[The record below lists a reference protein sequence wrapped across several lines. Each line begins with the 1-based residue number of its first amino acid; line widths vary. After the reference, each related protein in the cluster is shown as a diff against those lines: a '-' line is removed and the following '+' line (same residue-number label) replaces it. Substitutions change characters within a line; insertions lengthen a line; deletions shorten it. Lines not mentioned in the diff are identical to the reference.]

1 MSTKTSLLRPSFLLQ
16 QTGMSSE
23 VYVSEDIA
31 ILHSLEPLKHISSV
45 DMLHTPQ
52 YVELG
57 RIVLVTSG
65 TATYKINLLPY
76 ETQAGDV
83 LVIPQ
88 HNYISIS
95 SLSVDYN
102 GKMLS
107 FGRLPID
114 FEKCARLRLQEDDF
128 QRMQHYVDLLWEI
141 VHRPYDRQAVEHLET
156 ALLYDLKLLHAHQ
169 SSDNSAKL
177 SRGQRILQ
185 QFLDALGRKDPLPR
199 NIKAYADHLCITPN
213 HLSAVIR
220 EQSGRSV
227 MDWLNAHCILRA
239 QVLLRHTNL
248 SIYEIADSLGFQ
260 SATFFTRFF
269 HRETGVTPKEYRA
282 GKDGKTDR

>member
-1 MSTKTSLLRPSFLLQ
+1 MSVHPSSLRPSNLLR
-16 QTGMSSE
+16 QTGGSSE
-23 VYVSEDIA
+23 IYVSEDIA
-31 ILHSLEPLKHISSV
+31 ILHSLLPLKSSATV
-45 DMLHTPQ
+45 DALHTPQ

-57 RIVLVTSG
+57 RIVLVTAG
-65 TATYKINLLPY
+65 KATHQINLVPF
-76 ETQAGDV
+76 ETEAGDI

-88 HNYISIS
+88 HNYLSIV
-95 SLSVDYN
+95 SLSDDYE
-102 GKMLS
+102 GQMLS

-114 FEKCARLRLQEDDF
+114 FEKCARLRLQDDDF
-128 QRMQHYVDLLWEI
+128 LRIQHYVDLLWEI
-141 VHRPYDRQAVEHLET
+141 VHRPYDRQTVEHLET

-169 SSDNSAKL
+169 SSENTAKL

-227 MDWLNAHCILRA
+227 MDWLNAHCVLRA
-239 QVLLRHTNL
+239 QVLLRHTDL
-248 SIYEIADSLGFQ
+248 SIYEIADRLGFQ

-269 HRETGVTPKEYRA
+269 HRETGITPKEYRL
-282 GKDGKTDR
+282 GEQ

>member
-1 MSTKTSLLRPSFLLQ
+1 MSVHPSSLRPSNLLR
-16 QTGMSSE
+16 QTGGSSE
-23 VYVSEDIA
+23 IYVSEDIA
-31 ILHSLEPLKHISSV
+31 ILHSLLPLKSSATV
-45 DMLHTPQ
+45 DALHTPQ
-52 YVELG
+52 YIELG
-57 RIVLVTSG
+57 RIVLVTAG
-65 TATYKINLLPY
+65 KATHQINLVPF
-76 ETQAGDV
+76 ETEAGDI

-88 HNYISIS
+88 HNYLSIV
-95 SLSVDYN
+95 SLSDDYD
-102 GKMLS
+102 GQMLS

-114 FEKCARLRLQEDDF
+114 FEKCARLRLHADDF
-128 QRMQHYVDLLWEI
+128 LRIQHYVDLLWEI
-141 VHRPYDRQAVEHLET
+141 VHRPYDRQTVEHLET

-169 SSDNSAKL
+169 SGENTAKL

-227 MDWLNAHCILRA
+227 MDWLNAHCVLRA

-248 SIYEIADSLGFQ
+248 SIYEIADRLGFQ

-269 HRETGVTPKEYRA
+269 HRETGMTPKEYRA
-282 GKDGKTDR
+282 GK

>member
-1 MSTKTSLLRPSFLLQ
+1 MSVNPSSLRPSNLLR
-16 QTGMSSE
+16 QTGGSSE
-23 VYVSEDIA
+23 IYVSEDIA
-31 ILHSLEPLKHISSV
+31 ILRSLRPLIEAFAT

-65 TATYKINLLPY
+65 KATYNINLVSFEAEPG
-76 ETQAGDV
+76 EV

-88 HNYISIS
+88 HNYISVA
-95 SLSVDYN
+95 SVSDDYD
-102 GKMLS
+102 GQMLS

-114 FEKCARLRLQEDDF
+114 FEKCARLRLQADDF
-128 QRMQHYVDLLWEI
+128 QRIRHYVDLLWEI
-141 VHRPYDRQAVEHLET
+141 VHRPYDRQKVEHLET
-156 ALLYDLKLLHAHQ
+156 ALLYDLKLLHDHQ
-169 SSDNSAKL
+169 AGENTAKL

-199 NIKAYADHLCITPN
+199 NVKAYADYLCITPN

-248 SIYEIADSLGFQ
+248 SIYEIADRLGFQ
-260 SATFFTRFF
+260 SSTFFTRFF
-269 HRETGVTPKEYRA
+269 HRETGITPKEYRS
-282 GKDGKTDR
+282 GKQ

>member
-1 MSTKTSLLRPSFLLQ
+1 MSVNPSSLRPSNLLR
-16 QTGMSSE
+16 QTGGSNE
-23 VYVSEDIA
+23 IYVSKDIA
-31 ILHSLEPLKHISSV
+31 ILHSLRPLIETSAT

-65 TATYKINLLPY
+65 KGTYNINLVPF
-76 ETQAGDV
+76 EAEPGDV

-88 HNYISIS
+88 HNYISIG
-95 SLSVDYN
+95 SVSEDYD
-102 GKMLS
+102 GQMLS
-107 FGRLPID
+107 FGHLPID
-114 FEKCARLRLQEDDF
+114 FEKCARLRLQADDF
-128 QRMQHYVDLLWEI
+128 LRIQHFVDLLWEI
-141 VHRPYDRQAVEHLET
+141 VHRPYDRQTVEHLET

-169 SSDNSAKL
+169 SGENTAKL

-199 NIKAYADHLCITPN
+199 NIRAYADYLCITPN

-239 QVLLRHTNL
+239 QVLLRHTNR
-248 SIYEIADSLGFQ
+248 SVYEIADRLGFQ
-260 SATFFTRFF
+260 SSTFFTRFF
-269 HRETGVTPKEYRA
+269 HRETGLTPKEYRA
-282 GKDGKTDR
+282 GE

>member
-1 MSTKTSLLRPSFLLQ
+1 MSLKQITLTPSRLLRYVGRNDNL
-16 QTGMSSE
+16 
-23 VYVSEDIA
+23 YVSEDIA
-31 ILHSLEPLKHISSV
+31 ILRSLIPLKTSATV
-45 DMLHTPQ
+45 EALHTPQ

-57 RIVLVTSG
+57 RIVLVTG
-65 TATYKINLLPY
+65 GKATHHINLVPY
-76 ETQAGDV
+76 ETEAGDI

-88 HNYISIS
+88 HNYLSLESIS
-95 SLSVDYN
+95 NDYD
-102 GKMLS
+102 GQMLS

-114 FEKCARLRLQEDDF
+114 FEKSARLRLQADDF
-128 QRMQHYVDLLWEI
+128 LRIRHYVDLLWEI
-141 VHRPYDRQAVEHLET
+141 VHRPYDRQTVEHLET

-169 SSDNSAKL
+169 AGENTAKL

-199 NIKAYADHLCITPN
+199 NIKAYADYLCITPN

-248 SIYEIADSLGFQ
+248 SIYEIADRLDFQ
-260 SATFFTRFF
+260 SSTFFTRFF

-282 GKDGKTDR
+282 GK

>member
-1 MSTKTSLLRPSFLLQ
+1 MSVHPSSLRPSNLLR
-16 QTGMSSE
+16 QTGGSSE
-23 VYVSEDIA
+23 IYVSEDIA
-31 ILHSLEPLKHISSV
+31 ILHSLLPLKSSATV
-45 DMLHTPQ
+45 DALHTPQ

-57 RIVLVTSG
+57 RIVLVTAG
-65 TATYKINLLPY
+65 KATHQINLVPF
-76 ETQAGDV
+76 ETEAGDI

-88 HNYISIS
+88 HNYLSIV
-95 SLSVDYN
+95 SLSDDYD
-102 GKMLS
+102 GQMLS

-114 FEKCARLRLQEDDF
+114 FEKCARLRLQDDDF
-128 QRMQHYVDLLWEI
+128 LRIQHYVDLLWEI
-141 VHRPYDRQAVEHLET
+141 VHRPYDRQTVEHLET

-169 SSDNSAKL
+169 SGENTAKL

-227 MDWLNAHCILRA
+227 MDWLNAHCVLRA
-239 QVLLRHTNL
+239 QVLLRHTDL
-248 SIYEIADSLGFQ
+248 SIYEIADRLGFQ

-269 HRETGVTPKEYRA
+269 HRETGITPKEYRL
-282 GKDGKTDR
+282 GEQ

>member
-1 MSTKTSLLRPSFLLQ
+1 MSVNPSSLRPSNLLR
-16 QTGMSSE
+16 QTGGSNE
-23 VYVSEDIA
+23 IYVSEDIA
-31 ILHSLEPLKHISSV
+31 ILHSLRPLIETSAA

-65 TATYKINLLPY
+65 KATYNINLVPF
-76 ETQAGDV
+76 EAEPGDV

-88 HNYISIS
+88 HNYISIG
-95 SLSVDYN
+95 SVSEDYD
-102 GKMLS
+102 GQMLS
-107 FGRLPID
+107 FGHLPID
-114 FEKCARLRLQEDDF
+114 FEKCARLRLQADDF
-128 QRMQHYVDLLWEI
+128 LRIQHFVDLLWEI
-141 VHRPYDRQAVEHLET
+141 VHRPYDRQTVEHLET

-169 SSDNSAKL
+169 SGENTAKL

-199 NIKAYADHLCITPN
+199 NIRAYADYLCITPN

-248 SIYEIADSLGFQ
+248 SIYEIADRLGFQ
-260 SATFFTRFF
+260 SSTSFTRFF
-269 HRETGVTPKEYRA
+269 HRETGITPKEYRL
-282 GKDGKTDR
+282 GEQ

>member
-1 MSTKTSLLRPSFLLQ
+1 MSVNPSSLRPSNLLR
-16 QTGMSSE
+16 QTGGSSE
-23 VYVSEDIA
+23 IYVSEDIA
-31 ILHSLEPLKHISSV
+31 ILHSLLPLKSSATV
-45 DMLHTPQ
+45 DALHTPQ
-52 YVELG
+52 YIELG
-57 RIVLVTSG
+57 RIVLVTAG
-65 TATYKINLLPY
+65 KATHQINLVPF
-76 ETQAGDV
+76 ETEAGDI

-88 HNYISIS
+88 HNYLSIV
-95 SLSVDYN
+95 SLSDDYD
-102 GKMLS
+102 GQMLS

-114 FEKCARLRLQEDDF
+114 FEKCARLRLQDDDF
-128 QRMQHYVDLLWEI
+128 LRIQHYVDLLWEI
-141 VHRPYDRQAVEHLET
+141 VHRPYDRQTVEHLET

-169 SSDNSAKL
+169 SGENTAKL

-227 MDWLNAHCILRA
+227 MDWLNAHCVLRA
-239 QVLLRHTNL
+239 QVLLRHTDL
-248 SIYEIADSLGFQ
+248 SIYEIADRLGFQ

-269 HRETGVTPKEYRA
+269 HRETGITPKEYRL
-282 GKDGKTDR
+282 GEQ

>member
-1 MSTKTSLLRPSFLLQ
+1 MSVNPSSLRPSNLLR
-16 QTGMSSE
+16 QTGGSNE
-23 VYVSEDIA
+23 IYVSEDIA
-31 ILHSLEPLKHISSV
+31 ILHSLRPLIETSAA

-65 TATYKINLLPY
+65 KATYNINLVPF
-76 ETQAGDV
+76 EAEPGDV

-88 HNYISIS
+88 HNYISIG
-95 SLSVDYN
+95 SVSEDYD
-102 GKMLS
+102 GQMLS
-107 FGRLPID
+107 FGHLPID
-114 FEKCARLRLQEDDF
+114 FEKCARLRLQADDF
-128 QRMQHYVDLLWEI
+128 LRIQHFVDLLWEI
-141 VHRPYDRQAVEHLET
+141 VHRPYDRQTVEHLET

-169 SSDNSAKL
+169 SGENTAKL

-239 QVLLRHTNL
+239 
-248 SIYEIADSLGFQ
+248 
-260 SATFFTRFF
+260 
-269 HRETGVTPKEYRA
+269 
-282 GKDGKTDR
+282 

>member
-1 MSTKTSLLRPSFLLQ
+1 MSVNPSPLRPSNLLR
-16 QTGMSSE
+16 QTGGSSE
-23 VYVSEDIA
+23 IYVSEDIA
-31 ILHSLEPLKHISSV
+31 ILHSLRPLIEASAA

-65 TATYKINLLPY
+65 KATYNINLLPF
-76 ETQAGDV
+76 EAEPGDV

-88 HNYISIS
+88 HNYISVA
-95 SLSVDYN
+95 SVSEDYD
-102 GKMLS
+102 GQMLS
-107 FGRLPID
+107 FCRLPID
-114 FEKCARLRLQEDDF
+114 FEKCARLRLQADDSL
-128 QRMQHYVDLLWEI
+128 RIQHYVDLLWEI
-141 VHRPYDRQAVEHLET
+141 VHRPYDRQTVEHLET
-156 ALLYDLKLLHAHQ
+156 ALLYDLKLLHTHQ
-169 SSDNSAKL
+169 SGANTTKL

-199 NIKAYADHLCITPN
+199 NIRAYADYLCITPN

-248 SIYEIADSLGFQ
+248 SVYEIADRLGFQ
-260 SATFFTRFF
+260 SSTFFTRFF
-269 HRETGVTPKEYRA
+269 HRETGLTPKEYRA
-282 GKDGKTDR
+282 GE

>member
-1 MSTKTSLLRPSFLLQ
+1 MSVNPSSLRPSNLLR
-16 QTGMSSE
+16 QTGGSSE
-23 VYVSEDIA
+23 IYVSEDIA
-31 ILHSLEPLKHISSV
+31 ILRSLRPLIEAFAT

-65 TATYKINLLPY
+65 KATYNINLVSFEAEPG
-76 ETQAGDV
+76 EV

-88 HNYISIS
+88 HNYISVA
-95 SLSVDYN
+95 SVSDDYD
-102 GKMLS
+102 GQMLS

-114 FEKCARLRLQEDDF
+114 FEKCARLRLQADDF
-128 QRMQHYVDLLWEI
+128 QRIRHYVDLLWEI
-141 VHRPYDRQAVEHLET
+141 VHRPYDRQTVEHLET
-156 ALLYDLKLLHAHQ
+156 ALLYDLKLLHDHQ
-169 SSDNSAKL
+169 AGENTAKL

-199 NIKAYADHLCITPN
+199 NVKAYADYLCITPN

-248 SIYEIADSLGFQ
+248 SIYEIADRLGFQ
-260 SATFFTRFF
+260 SSTFFTRFF
-269 HRETGVTPKEYRA
+269 HRETGITPKEYRS
-282 GKDGKTDR
+282 GKQ

>member
-1 MSTKTSLLRPSFLLQ
+1 MSVNPSSLRPSNLLR
-16 QTGMSSE
+16 QTGGSNE
-23 VYVSEDIA
+23 IYVSEDIA
-31 ILHSLEPLKHISSV
+31 ILHSLRPLIETSAA

-65 TATYKINLLPY
+65 KATYNINLVPF
-76 ETQAGDV
+76 EAEPGDV

-88 HNYISIS
+88 HNYISIG
-95 SLSVDYN
+95 SVSEDYD
-102 GKMLS
+102 GQMLS
-107 FGRLPID
+107 FGHLPID
-114 FEKCARLRLQEDDF
+114 FEKCARLRLQADDF
-128 QRMQHYVDLLWEI
+128 LRIQHFVDLLWEI
-141 VHRPYDRQAVEHLET
+141 VHRPYDRQTVEHLET

-169 SSDNSAKL
+169 SGENTAKL

-199 NIKAYADHLCITPN
+199 NIRAYADYLCITPN

-248 SIYEIADSLGFQ
+248 SIYEIADRLGFQ
-260 SATFFTRFF
+260 SSTFFTRFF
-269 HRETGVTPKEYRA
+269 HRETGITPKEYRL
-282 GKDGKTDR
+282 GEQ

>member
-1 MSTKTSLLRPSFLLQ
+1 MPIKQNTLNPTNLLQ
-16 QTGMSSE
+16 YLGRNDNL
-23 VYVSEDIA
+23 YVSEDIA
-31 ILHSLEPLKHISSV
+31 ILRSLLPLKSSATV
-45 DMLHTPQ
+45 DALHTPQ

-65 TATYKINLLPY
+65 KATYNINLLPF
-76 ETQAGDV
+76 EAEPGDV

-88 HNYISIS
+88 HNYISIGS
-95 SLSVDYN
+95 FSEDYD
-102 GKMLS
+102 GQMLS

-114 FEKCARLRLQEDDF
+114 FEKCARLCLKDEDF
-128 QRMQHYVDLLWEI
+128 ERIRHYVDLLWEI
-141 VHRPYDRQAVEHLET
+141 VHRPYDRQTVEHLET

-169 SSDNSAKL
+169 SGEYTAKL

-185 QFLDALGRKDPLPR
+185 QFLDAMGRKDPLPR
-199 NIKAYADHLCITPN
+199 NVKAYADYLCITPN

-227 MDWLNAHCILRA
+227 MDWLNAHCVLRA

-248 SIYEIADSLGFQ
+248 SIYEIGDRLGFQ
-260 SATFFTRFF
+260 SSTFFTRFF
-269 HRETGVTPKEYRA
+269 HREAGITPKEYRA
-282 GKDGKTDR
+282 GKQ

>member
-1 MSTKTSLLRPSFLLQ
+1 MSVNPSSLRPSNLLR
-16 QTGMSSE
+16 QTGGSNE
-23 VYVSEDIA
+23 IYVSEDIA
-31 ILHSLEPLKHISSV
+31 ILHSLRPLIETSAT

-65 TATYKINLLPY
+65 KATYNINLVPF
-76 ETQAGDV
+76 EAEPGDV

-88 HNYISIS
+88 HNYISIG
-95 SLSVDYN
+95 SVSEDYD
-102 GKMLS
+102 GQMLS
-107 FGRLPID
+107 FGHLPID
-114 FEKCARLRLQEDDF
+114 FEKCARLRLQADDF
-128 QRMQHYVDLLWEI
+128 LRIQHFVDLLWEI
-141 VHRPYDRQAVEHLET
+141 VHRPYDRQTVEHLET

-169 SSDNSAKL
+169 SGENTAKL

-199 NIKAYADHLCITPN
+199 NIRAYADYLCITPN

-248 SIYEIADSLGFQ
+248 SVYEIADRLGFQ
-260 SATFFTRFF
+260 SSTSFTRFF
-269 HRETGVTPKEYRA
+269 HRETGITPKEYRL
-282 GKDGKTDR
+282 GEQ

>member
-1 MSTKTSLLRPSFLLQ
+1 MSVNPSPLRPSNLLR
-16 QTGMSSE
+16 QTGGSSE
-23 VYVSEDIA
+23 IYVSEDIA
-31 ILHSLEPLKHISSV
+31 ILHSLRPLIEASAA

-65 TATYKINLLPY
+65 KATYNINLLPF
-76 ETQAGDV
+76 EAEPGDV

-88 HNYISIS
+88 HNYISEA
-95 SLSVDYN
+95 SVSEDYD
-102 GKMLS
+102 GQMLS
-107 FGRLPID
+107 FCRLPID
-114 FEKCARLRLQEDDF
+114 FEKCARLRLQADDSL
-128 QRMQHYVDLLWEI
+128 RIQHYVDLLWEI
-141 VHRPYDRQAVEHLET
+141 VHRPYDRQTVEHLET
-156 ALLYDLKLLHAHQ
+156 ALLYDLKLLLTHQ
-169 SSDNSAKL
+169 SGANTTKL

-199 NIKAYADHLCITPN
+199 NIRAYADYLCITPN

-248 SIYEIADSLGFQ
+248 SVYEIADRLGFQ
-260 SATFFTRFF
+260 SSTFFTRFF
-269 HRETGVTPKEYRA
+269 HRETGLTPKEYRA
-282 GKDGKTDR
+282 GE

>member
-1 MSTKTSLLRPSFLLQ
+1 MPVKHNSLNPSGLLQ
-16 QTGMSSE
+16 YLGRNDSL
-23 VYVSEDIA
+23 YVSEDFA
-31 ILHSLEPLKHISSV
+31 ILRSLIPLKTSATV
-45 DMLHTPQ
+45 DSLQTPQ

-57 RIVLVTSG
+57 RIVLVTG
-65 TATYKINLLPY
+65 GKAIHHINLVPY
-76 ETQAGDV
+76 ETEAGDI

-88 HNYISIS
+88 HNYISIG
-95 SLSVDYN
+95 SVSEDYD
-102 GKMLS
+102 GQMLS
-107 FGRLPID
+107 FGHLPID
-114 FEKCARLRLQEDDF
+114 FEKCARLRLQADDF
-128 QRMQHYVDLLWEI
+128 QRIRHYVDLLWEI
-141 VHRPYDRQAVEHLET
+141 VHRPYDRQTVEHLET

-169 SSDNSAKL
+169 SGENTAKL

-248 SIYEIADSLGFQ
+248 SIYEIADRLGFQ
-260 SATFFTRFF
+260 SSTSFTRFF
-269 HRETGVTPKEYRA
+269 HRETGITPKEYRL
-282 GKDGKTDR
+282 GEQ

>member
-1 MSTKTSLLRPSFLLQ
+1 MPVKHNTLNPSDLLQ
-16 QTGMSSE
+16 YIGRNDDL
-23 VYVSEDIA
+23 YVSEDIA
-31 ILHSLEPLKHISSV
+31 IMRSLIPLKTSSTV
-45 DMLHTPQ
+45 NALHTPQ

-57 RIVLVTSG
+57 RIVLVTAG
-65 TATYKINLLPY
+65 KATHHINLVPY
-76 ETQAGDV
+76 ETEPGDV

-88 HNYISIS
+88 HNYISVA
-95 SLSVDYN
+95 SVSEDYD
-102 GKMLS
+102 GQMLS

-114 FEKCARLRLQEDDF
+114 FEKCARLRLQADDF
-128 QRMQHYVDLLWEI
+128 DRIRHYVDLLWEI
-141 VHRPYDRQAVEHLET
+141 VHRPYDRQTVEHLET

-169 SSDNSAKL
+169 SGENTAKL

-185 QFLDALGRKDPLPR
+185 QFLDALGWKDPLPR
-199 NIKAYADHLCITPN
+199 NIKAYADYLCITPN

-227 MDWLNAHCILRA
+227 MDWLNAHCVLRA
-239 QVLLRHTNL
+239 QVLLRHTDL
-248 SIYEIADSLGFQ
+248 SIYEIADRLGFQ

-282 GKDGKTDR
+282 GNH

>member
-1 MSTKTSLLRPSFLLQ
+1 MSVNPSPLRPSNLLR
-16 QTGMSSE
+16 QTGGSSE
-23 VYVSEDIA
+23 IYVSEDIA
-31 ILHSLEPLKHISSV
+31 ILHSLRPLIEASAA

-57 RIVLVTSG
+57 RIVLVTG
-65 TATYKINLLPY
+65 GKATYNINLLPF
-76 ETQAGDV
+76 EAEPGDV

-88 HNYISIS
+88 HNYISVA
-95 SLSVDYN
+95 SVSEDYD
-102 GKMLS
+102 GQMLS
-107 FGRLPID
+107 FCRLPID
-114 FEKCARLRLQEDDF
+114 FEKCARLRLQADDSL
-128 QRMQHYVDLLWEI
+128 RIQHYVDLLWEI
-141 VHRPYDRQAVEHLET
+141 VHRPYDRQTVEHLET

-169 SSDNSAKL
+169 SGANTAKL

-199 NIKAYADHLCITPN
+199 NIRAYADYLCITPN

-248 SIYEIADSLGFQ
+248 SVYEIADRLGFQ
-260 SATFFTRFF
+260 SSTFFTRFF
-269 HRETGVTPKEYRA
+269 HRETGLTPKEYRA
-282 GKDGKTDR
+282 GE

>member
-1 MSTKTSLLRPSFLLQ
+1 MSLKQITLTPSRLLRYVGRNDNL
-16 QTGMSSE
+16 
-23 VYVSEDIA
+23 YVSEDIA
-31 ILHSLEPLKHISSV
+31 ILRSLMPLKTSATV
-45 DMLHTPQ
+45 EALHTPQ

-57 RIVLVTSG
+57 RIVLVTG
-65 TATYKINLLPY
+65 GKATHHINLVPY
-76 ETQAGDV
+76 ETEAGDI

-88 HNYISIS
+88 HNYLSLESIS
-95 SLSVDYN
+95 NDYD
-102 GKMLS
+102 GQMLS
-107 FGRLPID
+107 FGPLPID
-114 FEKCARLRLQEDDF
+114 FEKCARLRLQADDF
-128 QRMQHYVDLLWEI
+128 LRIRHYVDLLWEI
-141 VHRPYDRQAVEHLET
+141 VHRPYDRQTVEHLET

-169 SSDNSAKL
+169 AGENTAKL

-199 NIKAYADHLCITPN
+199 NIKAYADYLCITPN

-248 SIYEIADSLGFQ
+248 SIYEIADRLDFQ
-260 SATFFTRFF
+260 SSTFFTRFF

-282 GKDGKTDR
+282 GK

>member
-1 MSTKTSLLRPSFLLQ
+1 MSVSPSPLRPSNLLR
-16 QTGMSSE
+16 QTGGNSE
-23 VYVSEDIA
+23 VYVSEDVA
-31 ILHSLEPLKHISSV
+31 ILHSLRPLMEASAAN
-45 DMLHTPQ
+45 MLHTPQ

-65 TATYKINLLPY
+65 KATYNINLVPF
-76 ETQAGDV
+76 EAEPGDV

-88 HNYISIS
+88 HNYISVA
-95 SLSVDYN
+95 SVSENYD
-102 GKMLS
+102 GQMLS

-114 FEKCARLRLQEDDF
+114 FEKCARLRLSADDF
-128 QRMQHYVDLLWEI
+128 LRIRHYVDLLWEI
-141 VHRPYDRQAVEHLET
+141 VHRPYDRQTVEHLET

-169 SSDNSAKL
+169 SSENTAKL

-199 NIKAYADHLCITPN
+199 NVKAYADYLCITPN

-220 EQSGRSV
+220 QQSGRSV

-248 SIYEIADSLGFQ
+248 SIYEIADRLGFQ
-260 SATFFTRFF
+260 SSTFFTRFF
-269 HRETGVTPKEYRA
+269 HRETGMTPKEYRA
-282 GKDGKTDR
+282 GRQ

>member
-1 MSTKTSLLRPSFLLQ
+1 MSVNPSSLRPSNLLR
-16 QTGMSSE
+16 QTGGSNE
-23 VYVSEDIA
+23 IYVSEDIA
-31 ILHSLEPLKHISSV
+31 ILHSLRPLIETSAA

-65 TATYKINLLPY
+65 KATYNINLVPF
-76 ETQAGDV
+76 EAEPGDV

-88 HNYISIS
+88 HNYISIG
-95 SLSVDYN
+95 SVSEDYD
-102 GKMLS
+102 GQMLS
-107 FGRLPID
+107 FGHLPID
-114 FEKCARLRLQEDDF
+114 FEKCARLRLQADDF
-128 QRMQHYVDLLWEI
+128 LRIQHFVDLLWEI
-141 VHRPYDRQAVEHLET
+141 VHRPYDRQTVEHLET

-169 SSDNSAKL
+169 SGENTAKL

-227 MDWLNAHCILRA
+227 MDWLNAHCVLRA
-239 QVLLRHTNL
+239 QVLLRHTDL
-248 SIYEIADSLGFQ
+248 SIYEIADRLGFQ

-269 HRETGVTPKEYRA
+269 HRETGITPKEYRL
-282 GKDGKTDR
+282 GEQ

>member
-1 MSTKTSLLRPSFLLQ
+1 MSVNPSPLRPSNLLR
-16 QTGMSSE
+16 QTGGSSE
-23 VYVSEDIA
+23 IYVSEDIA
-31 ILHSLEPLKHISSV
+31 ILHSLLPLKSSATL
-45 DMLHTPQ
+45 DALHTPQ

-57 RIVLVTSG
+57 RIVLVTAG
-65 TATYKINLLPY
+65 KATHQINLVPF
-76 ETQAGDV
+76 ETEAGDI

-88 HNYISIS
+88 HNYLSIV
-95 SLSVDYN
+95 SLSDDYD
-102 GKMLS
+102 GQMLS

-114 FEKCARLRLQEDDF
+114 FEKCARLRLQDDDF
-128 QRMQHYVDLLWEI
+128 LRIQHYVDLLWEI
-141 VHRPYDRQAVEHLET
+141 VHRPYDRQTVEHLET

-169 SSDNSAKL
+169 SGENTAKL

-185 QFLDALGRKDPLPR
+185 QFLDALGRKDSLPR

-227 MDWLNAHCILRA
+227 MDWLNAHCVLRA
-239 QVLLRHTNL
+239 QVLLRHTDL
-248 SIYEIADSLGFQ
+248 SIYEIADRLGFQ

-269 HRETGVTPKEYRA
+269 HRETGITPKEYRL
-282 GKDGKTDR
+282 GEQ

>member
-1 MSTKTSLLRPSFLLQ
+1 MSVHPSSLRPSNLLR
-16 QTGMSSE
+16 QTGGSSE
-23 VYVSEDIA
+23 IYVSEDIA
-31 ILHSLEPLKHISSV
+31 ILHSLRPLIETSAA

-65 TATYKINLLPY
+65 KATYNINLVPF
-76 ETQAGDV
+76 EAEPGDV

-88 HNYISIS
+88 HNYISIG
-95 SLSVDYN
+95 SVSEDYD
-102 GKMLS
+102 GQMLS
-107 FGRLPID
+107 FGHLPID
-114 FEKCARLRLQEDDF
+114 FEKCARLRLQADDF
-128 QRMQHYVDLLWEI
+128 LRIQHFVDLLWEI
-141 VHRPYDRQAVEHLET
+141 VHRPYDRQTVEHLET

-169 SSDNSAKL
+169 SGENTAKL

-199 NIKAYADHLCITPN
+199 NIRAYADYLCITPN

-248 SIYEIADSLGFQ
+248 SIYEIADRLGFQ
-260 SATFFTRFF
+260 SSTSFTRFF
-269 HRETGVTPKEYRA
+269 HRETGIIPKEYRL
-282 GKDGKTDR
+282 GEQ

>member
-1 MSTKTSLLRPSFLLQ
+1 MSVSPSPLRPSNLLR
-16 QTGMSSE
+16 QTGGSSE
-23 VYVSEDIA
+23 VYVSEDVA
-31 ILHSLEPLKHISSV
+31 ILHSLRPLMEASAAN
-45 DMLHTPQ
+45 MLHTPQ

-65 TATYKINLLPY
+65 KATYNINLVPF
-76 ETQAGDV
+76 EAEPGDV

-88 HNYISIS
+88 HNYISVA
-95 SLSVDYN
+95 SVSGDYD
-102 GKMLS
+102 GQMLS

-114 FEKCARLRLQEDDF
+114 FEKCTRLRLSADDF
-128 QRMQHYVDLLWEI
+128 LRIRHYVDLLWEI
-141 VHRPYDRQAVEHLET
+141 VHRPYDRQTVEHLET
-156 ALLYDLKLLHAHQ
+156 ALLYDLKLLQAHQ
-169 SSDNSAKL
+169 SSENTAKL

-199 NIKAYADHLCITPN
+199 NVKAYADYLCITPN

-220 EQSGRSV
+220 QQSGRSV

-248 SIYEIADSLGFQ
+248 SIYEIADRLGFQ
-260 SATFFTRFF
+260 SSTFFTRFF
-269 HRETGVTPKEYRA
+269 HRETGMTPKEYRA
-282 GKDGKTDR
+282 GRQ